1 MICIKVGIPKELNN
15 IDDKLK
21 VIYHSKDSVCFFVFK
36 NRKKRN
42 EFLDKT
48 KGMSK
53 AERETVYQEYQT

>member
-15 IDDKLK
+15 IDDELK
-21 VIYHSKDSVCFFVFK
+21 AIYHSKDSVCFFVFK

-48 KGMSK
+48 KDMSK

>member
-15 IDDKLK
+15 IDDELK
-21 VIYHSKDSVCFFVFK
+21 AIYHSKDSVCFFVFK
-36 NRKKRN
+36 NREKRN